1 MPNDYLEKYTDRVRA
16 VEPDQIQSAARKYMA
31 PDRSAIVVVG
41 DAAEDRRRGEEVRQR
56 CRHES
61 RAMKINSKKAVYKSK
76 IFTVSEEEATDP
88 SGFKIERAIVRHAGS
103 AVMFAVDDKNRVL
116 LVKQF
121 RLPAEKDLWEIP
133 AGRLDPGEK
142 PLVAAKR
149 ELAEETGYT
158 AKKWKKLLSWW
169 PSPGYVSEKMH
180 VFLATDLTKGKAT
193 PMEDERIESRWF
205 KKKELDKLI
214 RDGKIEDGKTLIA
227 FLFWQRY
234 K

>member
-1 MPNDYLEKYTDRVRA
+1 MKV
-16 VEPDQIQSAARKYMA
+16 IRK
-31 PDRSAIVVVG
+31 R
-41 DAAEDRRRGEEVRQR
+41 EVYR
-56 CRHES
+56 
-61 RAMKINSKKAVYKSK
+61 SK
-76 IFTVSEEEATDP
+76 IFTVVEERATDP
-88 SGFKIERAIVRHAGS
+88 SGFQIDRAIVRHGGS
-103 AVMFAVDDKNRVL
+103 SVMLAVDDKNRVL

-121 RLPAEKDLWEIP
+121 RLPAEKDMWEIP

-142 PLVAAKR
+142 PLAAAKR

-158 AKKWKKLLSWW
+158 AKKWKELVSWF

-180 VFLATDLTKGKAT
+180 VFLAKDLQQGKAT
-193 PMEDERIESRWF
+193 PMDDERIETRWF
-205 KKKELDKLI
+205 KKKELNKLI